1 LDAVLPG
8 TLYNRSV
15 PFLGYDK
22 GADGRPR
29 IVPGQAEIIR
39 LIYRLFVEGQTPSAI
54 AKHLTCTGIPTPAKK
69 TNWQAST
76 VRSILTN
83 EKYKGDAI
91 LQKTFCVDFLTKKMK
106 PNEGEVPQYYVENS
120 HPAIIAPAVFD
131 EVQLELE
138 PRRQCKYTYRGD
150 CFSSH
155 IICGKCGAF
164 YGSKVWHSNDPYRH
178 TVWRCNGKYRNERIC
193 ITPHLTEDEIK
204 TAFVKAINQMVSS
217 KAEVLREYRQII
229 GQLTDTAALE
239 DELAHQREEYEVVE
253 GLLRRLIAENA
264 HKVMDQEEYS
274 RRKTA
279 LQERYETTQQKIA
292 FLEKQCNEQKVHREQ
307 LGAFLDMV
315 AERQDLLE
323 EFDEHLWR
331 MTVETMTIYSKEKM
345 VFRFKGGVALK
356 LKG

>member
-1 LDAVLPG
+1 M
-8 TLYNRSV
+8 

-22 GADGRPR
+22 CADGRPR

-120 HPAIIAPAVFD
+120 HPAIIQPAVFD

-138 PRRQCKYTYRGD
+138 RRRQCN
-150 CFSSH
+150 S
-155 IICGKCGAF
+155 
-164 YGSKVWHSNDPYRH
+164 
-178 TVWRCNGKYRNERIC
+178 KYRNERIC

-239 DELAHQREEYEVVE
+239 DELAHQREEFEVVE
-253 GLLRRLIAENA
+253 GLLRWLIAENA

-292 FLEKQCNEQKVHREQ
+292 FLEKQRNEQKVHREQ
-307 LGAFLDMV
+307 LGALSWIWSRNDRICWKNSMSTSG
-315 AERQDLLE
+315 E
-323 EFDEHLWR
+323 
-331 MTVETMTIYSKEKM
+331 
-345 VFRFKGGVALK
+345 
-356 LKG
+356 